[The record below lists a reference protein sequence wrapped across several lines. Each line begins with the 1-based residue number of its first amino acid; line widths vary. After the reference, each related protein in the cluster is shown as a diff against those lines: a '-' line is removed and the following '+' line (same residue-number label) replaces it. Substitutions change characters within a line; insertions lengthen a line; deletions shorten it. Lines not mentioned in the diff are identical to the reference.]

1 MCIDSVFSQDD
12 GSIPHFQKLVSTLP
26 DGMETIISDENQMVS
41 GGQKQLVGIA
51 RALNRGGEILILD
64 ESSSA
69 MDDDLEKKVL
79 EYVLN
84 SNFQT
89 IIAVSHKRSIL
100 KNFDKIFL
108 FKDGEIIDAGNFDHL
123 IKNKFFKQ
131 SLER

>member
-1 MCIDSVFSQDD
+1 
-12 GSIPHFQKLVSTLP
+12 
-26 DGMETIISDENQMVS
+26 METIISDENQMVS